1 MEQGTVKN
9 YNIAIMSIAF
19 MMVFT
24 GFNTMS
30 GIQTLIFKSATT
42 PDSGGYIEGFSGN
55 GFICSAVIY
64 AVFSVASW
72 FSPSVV
78 AFKGNKMKYSKALIL
93 LLKISMLFIECS
105 RELCASQT
113 DGQTLALLSEP
124 ETERSLITR

>member
-42 PDSGGYIEGFSGN
+42 PGSGGYIEGFSGN

-78 AFKGNKMKYSKALIL
+78 AFKGNKTKNAGTVLIL
-93 LLKISMLFIECS
+93 IVRLIMLFNIKCS
-105 RELCASQT
+105 KTLCSSQT
-113 DGQTLALLSEP
+113 DGQT
-124 ETERSLITR
+124 

>member
-42 PDSGGYIEGFSGN
+42 PGSGGYIEGFSGN

-64 AVFSVASW
+64 AVFAVASW

-78 AFKGNKMKYSKALIL
+78 AFKGKYRLRPRNIL
-93 LLKISMLFIECS
+93 
-105 RELCASQT
+105 
-113 DGQTLALLSEP
+113 
-124 ETERSLITR
+124 

>member
-42 PDSGGYIEGFSGN
+42 PGSGGYIEGFSGN

-64 AVFSVASW
+64 AVFAVASW

-78 AFKGNKMKYSKALIL
+78 AFKGNKTKSLYIILESDCKALIM
-93 LLKISMLFIECS
+93 LLKTS
-105 RELCASQT
+105 T
-113 DGQTLALLSEP
+113 
-124 ETERSLITR
+124 